1 MTLCKTAYYLVF
13 RKLCPL
19 SRSKL
24 LDFLWVLAWN
34 SNMNISVIAQYIIL
48 DMRECG
54 LVSSKLLQTNKCKE
68 TLTWNISTLAL
79 VNKRTQPPQ
88 PSQYRCVLAKLSKD
102 ESNVRFRVT
111 LCSRSWRNL
120 AT

>member
-54 LVSSKLLQTNKCKE
+54 LVSSKLLQTNKRKE
-68 TLTWNISTLAL
+68 TLTWNISTHW
-79 VNKRTQPPQ
+79 R
-88 PSQYRCVLAKLSKD
+88 LSTKGH
-102 ESNVRFRVT
+102 
-111 LCSRSWRNL
+111 SRLNPHNIDVF
-120 AT
+120 